1 LPQLLSKDVFP
12 DKMGKAKRATRGRT
26 SASKESSARQAS
38 LPGSARPKEG
48 EQGELAFLSRATD
61 LGFALSLP
69 YGHMQRYDFIVD
81 SGKNIWRVQVKTSNH
96 MLNGLYLVGIHHRA
110 KRSAHAYTASEIDF
124 VAAYILPEQTWYILP
139 VREVT
144 EHRSLLFRPK
154 GYPRRDPY
162 AHYREAWYLLREPDG
177 LVFG

>member
-1 LPQLLSKDVFP
+1 
-12 DKMGKAKRATRGRT
+12 MGEAKRASRGRIR
-26 SASKESSARQAS
+26 ASKESPAQQSSQQK
-38 LPGSARPKEG
+38 GSAKSKEG
-48 EQGELAFLSRATD
+48 EQGELAFLCKASR

-69 YGHMQRYDFIVD
+69 YGHMQRYDFVVD
-81 SGKNIWRVQVKTSNH
+81 SGRNVWRVQVKTTEH

-110 KRSAHAYTASEIDF
+110 NRSAHAYTESEIDF
-124 VAAYILPEQTWYILP
+124 VAVYILPEQTWYILP

-154 GYPRRDPY
+154 GYARRDPY
-162 AHYREAWYLLREPDG
+162 AHYREAWHLLRQPDG